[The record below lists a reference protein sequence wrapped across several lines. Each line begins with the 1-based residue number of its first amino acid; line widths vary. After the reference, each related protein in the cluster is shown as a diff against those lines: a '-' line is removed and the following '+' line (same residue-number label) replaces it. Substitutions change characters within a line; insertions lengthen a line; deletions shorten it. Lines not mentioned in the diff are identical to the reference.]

1 MKNKRT
7 KTPWQK
13 VRHVFNEV
21 HLWLG
26 LISGLVLV
34 VVCFTGTV
42 YVYSTEIKEWAAPDL
57 HYVQPIGNS
66 KQLGA
71 NQILE
76 TVKSKVE
83 GNVNSLSVFAA
94 ADRSYQISMKKEGD
108 QSRFGTTYY
117 VNPYTAEILGSSLEE
132 TWADKLMKD
141 MFSLHRWLLLDKIEQ
156 PIIEEL
162 PNRTLGS
169 YITGTATILFTLGLL
184 TGIVIWI
191 PQKIK
196 NWRQG
201 LKVKFN
207 SNWKRLNHDLH
218 NTLAFYSFIF
228 LLLMGLTG
236 PFWSFPW
243 YRDGLQKTLG
253 TYQEKPETPKGGS
266 RGNGGSGKFSLSEAE
281 NNADGQPTFIDVD
294 LVLQL
299 ADFQLPYEGNYRI
312 SFPQKIGD
320 PISLSKNRTGFFAP
334 AAGDRLVFDS
344 EMNLSE
350 IQIFRDKPIN
360 ERIASSIKSLHI
372 GDVYGKFSKLLYFLA
387 CLIATTLPITGT
399 LIWINKLKKK
409 KRKKRTA
416 SV

>member
-34 VVCFTGTV
+34 VVCLTGTV
-42 YVYSTEIKEWAAPDL
+42 YVYSTEIKELAAPEL
-57 HYVQPIGNS
+57 HHVQPIENS

-71 NQILE
+71 NQILDI
-76 TVKSKVE
+76 VKGKVE

-94 ADRSYQISMKKEGD
+94 ADRSYQISVKKEGD

-141 MFSLHRWLLLDKIEQ
+141 MFSLHRWLLLDRIEQ
-156 PIIEEL
+156 PIIGEL

-253 TYQEKPETPKGGS
+253 TYQEKSETPRGENRGS
-266 RGNGGSGKFSLSEAE
+266 RNFSLTEAE
-281 NNADGQPTFIDVD
+281 NNAEKQPTLHDVD
-294 LVLQL
+294 LLLQL
-299 ADFQLPYEGNYRI
+299 ADFQLPYKGNYRI
-312 SFPQKIGD
+312 NFPPKAED

-344 EMNLSE
+344 DMILTE
-350 IQIFRDKPIN
+350 IQIFRDKPFN
-360 ERIASSIKSLHI
+360 ERISSSVKALHV

-409 KRKKRTA
+409 NRKKRTA
-416 SV
+416 SA